1 MTHFSNHKCTK
12 VCSVISFQ
20 TGLVDVLLIN
30 TISHPCTL
38 ESVDKVTPAILSQG
52 VWVYNDICKC
62 NHCKYIP
69 KSASPG
75 DKQASWWN
83 QKLSTFMN
91 VYQLGETP
99 SSSSCQQE
107 HWLPVAFTVFL
118 QCTLK
123 VRRLLVSI
131 FFLLYFTVRLTIV
144 ATTLQNVL
152 PHEKHFAEF
161 CLSVLHHEND
171 SLVRDY

>member
-62 NHCKYIP
+62 YHCKYIP

-83 QKLSTFMN
+83 PKLSTFMN
-91 VYQLGETP
+91 VYELGETP

>member
-131 FFLLYFTVRLTIV
+131 FFLLYFTVRLTVV

-161 CLSVLHHEND
+161 CWSVLHHEND

>member
-52 VWVYNDICKC
+52 IWVYNDICKC

-131 FFLLYFTVRLTIV
+131 FFLLYFTVRLTVV

-161 CLSVLHHEND
+161 CWSVLHHEND

>member
-161 CLSVLHHEND
+161 CWSVLHHEND